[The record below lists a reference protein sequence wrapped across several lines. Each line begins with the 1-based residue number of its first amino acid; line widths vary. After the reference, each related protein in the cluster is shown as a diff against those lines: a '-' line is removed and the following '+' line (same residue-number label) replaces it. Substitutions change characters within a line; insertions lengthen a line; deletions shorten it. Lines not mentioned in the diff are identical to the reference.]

1 MASGKVGLVLDMS
14 IGMQT
19 PTHEHGFTLIELL
32 IVVAIIG
39 IIAAVAVPGL
49 LSARRSGNQASAV
62 GSMRGISSAQR
73 AYSSTCANG
82 AYATELTQLATPP
95 TAGGVPFISPDL
107 GTANTV
113 VKSGYT
119 ITMAVG
125 SDGVPWAL
133 DACNGVAGADLSSTF
148 YATAQPVAAGSTGT
162 LHYWVGVLGTIFSD
176 AAPIGETAGWS
187 PAPGGRPIQ

>member
-1 MASGKVGLVLDMS
+1 MRIRDTK
-14 IGMQT
+14 
-19 PTHEHGFTLIELL
+19 GFTLIELL

-62 GSMRGISSAQR
+62 GSLRGISSAQR

-82 AYATELTQLATPP
+82 AYATSLTQLATPP

-107 GTANTV
+107 GVADTV

-119 ITMAVG
+119 ITMTVG
-125 SDGVPWAL
+125 SDGVPWAVA
-133 DACNGVAGADLSSTF
+133 ACNGIPGANLSTTY
-148 YATAQPVAAGSTGT
+148 YATAQPVAPSTGT
-162 LHYWVGVLGTIFSD
+162 LYYWLGVLGTIFSD
-176 AAPIGETAGWS
+176 TAPIAETAGWS
-187 PAPGGRPIQ
+187 PAPGGAPIQ